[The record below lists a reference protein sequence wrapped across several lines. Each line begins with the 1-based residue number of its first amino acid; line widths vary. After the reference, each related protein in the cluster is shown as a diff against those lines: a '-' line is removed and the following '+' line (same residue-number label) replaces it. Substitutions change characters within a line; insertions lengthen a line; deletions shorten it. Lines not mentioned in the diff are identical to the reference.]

1 MYAWNQLGIE
11 RKPGYEH
18 LLIGP
23 ALAARHYRA
32 KLIGE
37 ALKEQ

>member
-1 MYAWNQLGIE
+1 MYTWNQLEIE
-11 RKPGYEH
+11 RKPGH
-18 LLIGP
+18 GSILIGLV
-23 ALAARHYRA
+23 LAAGHYRA